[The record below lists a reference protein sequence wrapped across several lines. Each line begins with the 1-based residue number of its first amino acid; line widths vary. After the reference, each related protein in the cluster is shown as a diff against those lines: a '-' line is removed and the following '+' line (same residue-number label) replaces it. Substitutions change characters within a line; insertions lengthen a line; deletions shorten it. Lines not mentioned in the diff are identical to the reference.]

1 MYEGTRTA
9 IVEWTVADPVRST
22 PMSPLAAV
30 PDHATTWS
38 WLALGLAGAVVLAF
52 VVLFVSALF
61 SILGSRLTGGM
72 KLVWVVFAFCAP
84 FLGSLLWFAF
94 GRRDAGEPVRR

>member
-1 MYEGTRTA
+1 MH
-9 IVEWTVADPVRST
+9 P
-22 PMSPLAAV
+22 AALV
-30 PDHATTWS
+30 QGHETTWS
-38 WLALGLAGAVVLAF
+38 WLALALAGAAVLAF
-52 VVLFVSALF
+52 AVLFLSALV

-94 GRRDAGEPVRR
+94 GRRDAHLPARR